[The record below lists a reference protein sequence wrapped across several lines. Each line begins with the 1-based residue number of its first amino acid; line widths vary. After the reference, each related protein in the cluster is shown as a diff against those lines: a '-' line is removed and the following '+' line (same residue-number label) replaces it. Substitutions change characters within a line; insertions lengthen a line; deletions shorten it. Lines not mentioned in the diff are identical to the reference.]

1 MKLRLCIGWT
11 MDFKDKEFFLLL
23 VPVFAFF
30 VWNFFFKRKKNPTI
44 FHPLTGFL
52 SQQLNRDK
60 GSRLAHQLRKRLLWV
75 PVALFF
81 TAIVLMVFALAR
93 PQTSDTKVKR
103 NFDGIDIMI
112 AMDISDSML
121 IEDMKPY
128 NRLEAAKETIKQF
141 VQKRSSDRI
150 GIIVFAGEAFTLVPL
165 TLDYELILKRV
176 SEISTARK
184 ARIKDGTALGVAL
197 ANAAGR
203 LKESTAK
210 SRVIIFMTDG
220 ENNSGT
226 IDPDTGLEIAK
237 GFGHKVYSIG
247 IGRDGPTRIP
257 VYIEDN
263 FGNAIKQYQP
273 FESTVNE
280 ELLSRMAKETGG
292 KYFRASKEDSLA
304 GVFSEIDRLEKTKVE
319 VNRYTRY
326 NEHYYTFLN
335 WALVLFLIGLILT
348 ETVLRRRPV

>member
-1 MKLRLCIGWT
+1 
-11 MDFKDKEFFLLL
+11 MDYKNKEFLLL
-23 VPVFAFF
+23 LIPILILFIWHF
-30 VWNFFFKRKKNPTI
+30 VSKKKKNPTLL
-44 FHPLTGFL
+44 HPLTGFL
-52 SQQLNRDK
+52 LERMKGDK
-60 GSRLAHQLRKRLLWV
+60 GSIQSQQYRKFFLWLPTV
-75 PVALFF
+75 LF
-81 TAIVLMVFALAR
+81 ASGIVLMVFALAR

-165 TLDYELILKRV
+165 TLDYDLILKRV

-263 FGNAIKQYQP
+263 FGNSIKQYQP

-280 ELLSRMAKETGG
+280 ELLNRMASETGG

-304 GVFSEIDRLEKTKVE
+304 GIFSEIDRLEKTKVE

-326 NEHYYTFLN
+326 NEHYTTYLN
-335 WALVLFLIGLILT
+335 WALCLFLLGLLLS
-348 ETVLRRRPV
+348 ETILRRRPV